1 MKRDIEVVGDE
12 LVLRMAA
19 PHTQVLPFFPQYSME
34 SVVESAVL
42 EYNQSNNCVGHQQ
55 RSLLVYY
62 GLKGFLEHGGVPGVD
77 LGSAGVVSPGC
88 ISFDIYGNGDTP
100 TYGGTMTGVQVKADA
115 SNLFMFQD
123 NSLSS
128 VINSHLVEHIPCA
141 NLPVGTDQ
149 QKRIDFNCPG
159 YEIVGVF
166 RNHWIRVLRSDGYL
180 VCIIPDN
187 GAARNAGSSVFLQDV
202 SHQHAW
208 SAEEFYDAIVTQLLD
223 LIEVVS
229 FDTLKNMFSFELIAK
244 KR

>member
-1 MKRDIEVVGDE
+1 MLDFYVKDGKLYMEMK
-12 LVLRMAA
+12 A
-19 PHTQVLPFFPQYSME
+19 PHTQVLPY
-34 SVVESAVL
+34 
-42 EYNQSNNCVGHQQ
+42 YNHYDINSPTELADNNYRNMNNSVGHAQ

-88 ISFDIYGNGDTP
+88 VSLDIYGNGDTP
-100 TYGGTMTGVQVKADA
+100 TYGGTMTGVQIKADA

-141 NLPVGTDQ
+141 NLPTGTDQ
-149 QKRIDFNCPG
+149 RKRIDFNCPG
-159 YEIVGVF
+159 YEVIRVF
-166 RNHWIRVLRSDGYL
+166 RNHWIRVLRPGGYL

-187 GAARNAGSSVFLQDV
+187 GAARNAGSSVFLQDT

-208 SAEEFYDAIVTQLLD
+208 SAEEFHDVVVSQLLD

-229 FDTLKNMFSFELIAK
+229 FDTLKNNFSFELIGK